1 MSLSHLKRNVSI
13 IMMLIVLT
21 GSSVFTGT
29 GILSA
34 SESRPAKGSIQ
45 FGADNNPLAGAAD
58 KIGSF
63 KTLFGDIA
71 EKVIPTVVSVIPT
84 KVDTIVFQNN
94 PFYNFF
100 GDEFGDPFEFS
111 DNQGGVHS
119 RNPRFRKRAS
129 PAGTRFRCNSIQRWL
144 YSYQLSCGFWC
155 R

>member
-1 MSLSHLKRNVSI
+1 
-13 IMMLIVLT
+13 MLILLT

-29 GILSA
+29 GIVSA
-34 SESRPAKGSIQ
+34 SESRPAKGSVK

-58 KIGSF
+58 KMGSF

-100 GDEFGDPFEFS
+100 GDEFGDPFEFFFGQS
-111 DNQGGVHS
+111 QGGVHS
-119 RNPRFRKRAS
+119 KNLRFRKKSVVSRDLVPVS
-129 PAGTRFRCNSIQRWL
+129 
-144 YSYQLSCGFWC
+144 
-155 R
+155 